1 MKGNNRAKVAKAST
15 VYLNN
20 SGIAHYQQSEEKK
33 YVIIRSIVS
42 NCDLEELE
50 EIIILIKG

>member
-1 MKGNNRAKVAKAST
+1 MKRNNGAKVAKAST
-15 VYLNN
+15 VYLND
-20 SGIAHYQQSEEKK
+20 SGIAHYQQSGEKK
-33 YVIIRSIVS
+33 DFIIRSIVN